1 MGRKACVGFFIWRRA
16 RALRIMARLH
26 GCQPQA
32 KEPLTS

>member
-1 MGRKACVGFFIWRRA
+1 MGRKACVGFFIWRRG